1 MANTLNT
8 PTPHPPVLQVEGLT
22 VQLPTHADRRDAVS
36 DISFQLRR
44 NEILCVVGESGSGKS
59 VTASAVMRLLPEGG
73 PRIAQGRILLD
84 GIDLRTVSEEAMR
97 ALRGKRIGM
106 IFQEPMSA
114 LNPMMRIGDQV
125 AEVLEAHGVP
135 AAQRPPKVV
144 ELLTAVGLPDP
155 AHIGQR
161 HPHRLSG
168 GQRQRVL
175 IAMALALEPDI
186 LIADEPTTAL
196 DVTTQAQIL
205 QLIKDLQR
213 SRGMGVLFITH
224 DFGVVREI
232 ADRVV
237 VMQKGHIVEMGT
249 ARQVLENPRTPYT
262 RELLA
267 AVPKFRTEARDDVSN
282 APVLLQVEGLGK
294 TYRSRGLFGRT
305 KPAAKAIDGVSFAVR
320 AGETVGL
327 VGESGSGKS
336 TVGRCIARILQ
347 ADEGAIRFM
356 GTDIAHLDRA
366 ALQPYRARIQMI
378 FQDPFDSL
386 NPRLSVGRSIM
397 AGPLVNG
404 ATPAE
409 ARRKMGALLERV
421 GLSANVADRY
431 PHEFS
436 GGQRQRIGIA
446 RALAVDPQLLIAD
459 EAVSALDVSVQ
470 AQVLELLNGIQ
481 RDLRIAIL
489 FITHD
494 LRVASQMCHRIM
506 VMHRGSIVEHG
517 LTADI
522 FSRPQHAYTVSLM
535 KAVPGADTTP
545 AQALPEAAALAL

>member
-1 MANTLNT
+1 LTDIHSLES
-8 PTPHPPVLQVEGLT
+8 VLQVDGLT
-22 VQLPTHADRRDAVS
+22 VRLPADADRRDAVS
-36 DISFQLRR
+36 DIHFTLMR

-59 VTASAVMRLLPEGG
+59 VTASAVMRLLPDGG
-73 PRIAQGRILLD
+73 PRIAEGRILLD
-84 GIDLRTVSEEAMR
+84 GIDLRAASEEAMR
-97 ALRGKRIGM
+97 SLRGRRMGM

-135 AAQRPPKVV
+135 AARRPAKVV
-144 ELLTAVGLPDP
+144 ELLGAVGLPDP
-155 AHIGQR
+155 SRIGQR

-205 QLIKDLQR
+205 QLIRDLQR

-237 VMQKGHIVEMGT
+237 VMQKGRIVEMGSV
-249 ARQVLENPRTPYT
+249 RQVLDAPQMPYT

-267 AVPKFRTEARDDVSN
+267 AVPKFRTAARDDVSQ
-282 APVLLQVEGLGK
+282 APVLLRVEGLGK
-294 TYRSRGLFGRT
+294 SYRTRSLFGRNRVAT
-305 KPAAKAIDGVSFAVR
+305 KAVDGVSFSVR

-336 TVGRCIARILQ
+336 TVGRCIARILEP
-347 ADEGAIRFM
+347 DEGAILVAE
-356 GTDIAHLDRA
+356 TDIAHLDRA
-366 ALQPYRARIQMI
+366 ALKPWRRQIQMI

-386 NPRLSVGRSIM
+386 NPRITVGRSIM
-397 AGPLVNG
+397 AGPLVQG
-404 ATPAE
+404 ASPTE
-409 ARRKMGALLERV
+409 ARRKMERLLERV
-421 GLSANVADRY
+421 GLSATVANRY

-436 GGQRQRIGIA
+436 GGQRQRVGIA

-470 AQVLELLNGIQ
+470 AQVLELLNSIQ
-481 RDLRIAIL
+481 RELHIAIL

-494 LRVASQMCHRIM
+494 LRVASQMCHRIL
-506 VMHRGSIVEHG
+506 VMHRGSIVEQG
-517 LTADI
+517 LTEDI
-522 FSRPQHAYTVSLM
+522 FARPQHPYTVCLM
-535 KAVPGADTTP
+535 RAVPGADATLTA
-545 AQALPEAAALAL
+545 AQPGAFESAR

>member
-1 MANTLNT
+1 MAQL
-8 PTPHPPVLQVEGLT
+8 HSDIPVLQVEGLT
-22 VQLPTHADRRDAVS
+22 VRLPAHADRQDAVS
-36 DISFQLRR
+36 DVHLALRR

-73 PRIAQGRILLD
+73 PRITEGRILLD
-84 GIDLRTVSEEAMR
+84 GIDLRNASEEAMR
-97 ALRGKRIGM
+97 SLRGRRIGM

-135 AAQRPPKVV
+135 AAQRAAKVV

-155 AHIGQR
+155 AHIGAR

-205 QLIKDLQR
+205 RLIRDLQR

-237 VMQKGHIVEMGT
+237 VMQKGRIVEMGT
-249 ARQVLENPRTPYT
+249 ARQVLDAPREAYT
-262 RELLA
+262 QALLA
-267 AVPKFRTEARDDVSN
+267 AVPKFRTEAREDVSG

-294 TYRSRGLFGRT
+294 SYRSRGLFGRG
-305 KPAAKAIDGVSFAVR
+305 KPAAKAIDGVDFVVR

-336 TVGRCIARILQ
+336 TVGRCLARILRP
-347 ADEGAIRFM
+347 DEGAIRFQ
-356 GTDIAHLDRA
+356 GTDIAQLDRA
-366 ALQPYRARIQMI
+366 ALQPWRQKIQMI

-386 NPRLSVGRSIM
+386 NPRMSVGRSIM

-404 ATPAE
+404 ASQAE
-409 ARRKMGALLERV
+409 ARRRMGELLERV
-421 GLSANVADRY
+421 GLSAAVADRY

-470 AQVLELLNGIQ
+470 AQVLELLNSIQ

-494 LRVASQMCHRIM
+494 LRVASQMCHRIL
-506 VMHRGSIVEHG
+506 VMHRGAIVERG

-522 FSRPQHAYTVSLM
+522 FARPQHPYTVSLM
-535 KAVPGADTTP
+535 QAVPGAESP
-545 AQALPEAAALAL
+545 APAGHAIAEPAL

>member
-1 MANTLNT
+1 MSDLQANPTL
-8 PTPHPPVLQVEGLT
+8 LAVENLT
-22 VQLPTHADRRDAVS
+22 VRLPDNADRRDAVTNV
-36 DISFQLRR
+36 SFTVRQ

-59 VTASAVMRLLPEGG
+59 VSASAVMRLLPEGG
-73 PRIAQGRILLD
+73 PRVVEGRILF
-84 GIDLRTVSEEAMR
+84 GGRDLREVSEEDMR
-97 ALRGKRIGM
+97 AIRGKRIGM

-114 LNPMMRIGDQV
+114 LNPMMRVGDQV

-135 AAQRPPKVV
+135 AAQRRAKVI

-155 AHIGQR
+155 RNIGQR

-175 IAMALALEPDI
+175 IAMALALEPEI

-205 QLIKDLQR
+205 ALIKKLQR
-213 SRGMGVLFITH
+213 ERGMGVLFITH
-224 DFGVVREI
+224 DFGVVKEI

-237 VMQKGHIVEMGT
+237 VMQKGRIVEIGNVE
-249 ARQVLENPRTPYT
+249 QVLEQPDTDYT
-262 RELLA
+262 RRLLA
-267 AVPKFRTEARDDVSN
+267 AVPRFRTEAREDVSA
-282 APVLLQVEGLGK
+282 APVLLQVDQVGK
-294 TYRSRGLFGRT
+294 TYRTRSLFAR
-305 KPAAKAIDGVSFAVR
+305 AKAVPKALDGVSFEVR
-320 AGETVGL
+320 AGETVGI

-336 TVGRCIARILQ
+336 TVGRCIARIIEC
-347 ADEGAIRFM
+347 DEGSIRFK
-356 GTDIAHLDRA
+356 GTDIAHLGRKE
-366 ALQPYRARIQMI
+366 LQPYRSKIQMI

-386 NPRLSVGRSIM
+386 NPRHTVGRSIM

-404 ATPAE
+404 VSPAD
-409 ARRKMGALLERV
+409 ARRKMDALLERV
-421 GLSANVADRY
+421 GLSSAVADRY

-446 RALAVDPQLLIAD
+446 RALAVDPELLVAV
-459 EAVSALDVSVQ
+459 EAVSAHDVSVQ

-494 LRVASQMCHRIM
+494 LRVASQMCHRIA
-506 VMHRGSIVEHG
+506 VMHRGRIVEHG
-517 LTADI
+517 LTAEI
-522 FSRPQHAYTVSLM
+522 FNRPRHDYTVSLM
-535 KAVPGADTTP
+535 KAVPGAELSDSFHHLNLV
-545 AQALPEAAALAL
+545 AAEA